1 MDPLQELYQLID
13 EEMTPPSLMA
23 QDNPFAGTPA
33 DEDSEVVHPV
43 IQQRQK
49 VDTLRAKGVDVPDA
63 YNQVYGQLD
72 PSDTEAKRQLSST
85 FGRTED
91 DGKKNVLKTDK
102 DAQFKS
108 IAALDRELSDEV
120 PVSADDVRTKSRSEV
135 PTDLQQQE
143 EYDYNWDV
151 SYLQKYGRA

>member
-13 EEMTPPSLMA
+13 EEMAPPSLMA

-49 VDTLRAKGVDVPDA
+49 VDALRSKGVDVPDA
-63 YNQVYGQLD
+63 YNQVYGKLD
-72 PSDTEAKRQLSST
+72 PSDTEGKRTLAAT
-85 FGRTED
+85 YGRYED
-91 DGKKNVLKTDK
+91 DGKKNVLKSDPN
-102 DAQFKS
+102 AEFKS
-108 IAALDRELSDEV
+108 IAALDKEMTDQTA
-120 PVSADDVRTKSRSEV
+120 VSADDVRTRTSGEV

-151 SYLQKYGRA
+151 AYLQKYGRA

>member
-13 EEMTPPSLMA
+13 EEMAPPSLEA

-43 IQQRQK
+43 IQQRKK
-49 VDTLRAKGVDVPDA
+49 VDALRGQGMDVPDA

-72 PSDTEAKRQLSST
+72 PSDTEGKRQLSST

-102 DAQFKS
+102 DSEFKS
-108 IAALDRELSDEV
+108 IAAIDHEINSDQ
-120 PVSADDVRTKSRSEV
+120 PVSADDVRTRTRGEV
-135 PTDLQQQE
+135 PSELQQQE